1 MEFNEFVETVRDLVV
16 EYLLQYDIDKVCVE
30 EVTKNNGISL
40 TGLIIVEKG
49 KNVHPNIYL
58 NNYYSMYTNGT
69 PVEEILRMIADDYKK
84 SINNISNSKIDEIK
98 EENILGNIFIKV
110 VNYKKNKD
118 ILKNC
123 PHIVF
128 HDLAISFRYL
138 VKMDK
143 AGIASAQLRNEEMS
157 RLNMTVEELYPIAKE
172 NTKRLFPP
180 VLTRLDELLE
190 EKYDE
195 NIGCLGDNN
204 LYILTNNQGINGA
217 SYIIYEDIINN
228 FATEHDT
235 DFFIL
240 PSSIHEILLLPVEDS
255 MDKEELVEMVKEV
268 NNYVVSELDYLSDNV
283 YFYDRKIGKIIE

>member
-1 MEFNEFVETVRDLVV
+1 
-16 EYLLQYDIDKVCVE
+16 
-30 EVTKNNGISL
+30 
-40 TGLIIVEKG
+40 
-49 KNVHPNIYL
+49 
-58 NNYYSMYTNGT
+58 
-69 PVEEILRMIADDYKK
+69 
-84 SINNISNSKIDEIK
+84 
-98 EENILGNIFIKV
+98 
-110 VNYKKNKD
+110 
-118 ILKNC
+118 
-123 PHIVF
+123 
-128 HDLAISFRYL
+128 
-138 VKMDK
+138 MDK